1 LNSETGTRGLLTEK
15 EGQRLFA
22 VWLILLL
29 PWIVVA
35 PFVALMFDAPPTL
48 SIYIGAWS
56 IWSYPVSVG
65 VVWIFRRKNP
75 AVSLFPCL
83 NFVAFTLAS
92 LISSP

>member
-1 LNSETGTRGLLTEK
+1 MDSEAGTRGLLTEK
-15 EGQRLFA
+15 QGKLLSI

-29 PWIVVA
+29 PWVVIA
-35 PFVALMFDAPPTL
+35 PFVALGFDGPRTL

-65 VVWIFRRKNP
+65 AVWMFKRKNP

-83 NFVAFTLAS
+83 NFVVFLVALF
-92 LISSP
+92 IRP